1 MTDRI
6 GYAILNLTSKVVI
19 LKRIHVKKE
28 RMIVTVSIGKGN
40 KISSIT
46 DKNAKKYDFTAIG
59 ETVRSQALAVLQHK
73 GRVYVLHDDA
83 RQVKGCC
90 ILRMEEHF
98 TSEEHH
104 ITDKKALMMEY
115 CSVLPDVDAEEFEKA
130 VSAELM
136 ELLFYTDTAA
146 LQWGENA
153 SHRRKWSITFGH
165 IRKDGSH
172 TCCWAFRSA
181 LRWTMFWWASAVDS
195 CSQWQAVPEII

>member
-1 MTDRI
+1 
-6 GYAILNLTSKVVI
+6 
-19 LKRIHVKKE
+19 
-28 RMIVTVSIGKGN
+28 MIVTVSIGKGY

-146 LQWGENA
+146 LQWGE
-153 SHRRKWSITFGH
+153 KCITPEKMEHHFWTHPERWIAYLLLG
-165 IRKDGSH
+165 IPIGIALDNVLVGI
-172 TCCWAFRSA
+172 CCGF
-181 LRWTMFWWASAVDS
+181 LFAVAG
-195 CSQWQAVPEII
+195 CAGNYMIGNGKKKEK